1 MRNYYHILE
10 VDEQASA
17 NDIRRAYRRLV
28 LLTHPDRTADP
39 AAHARYLL
47 INEAYEILSDPARRQ
62 QYSAALRQATAP
74 VQTTAPAPVAEEL
87 HPDPAMR
94 RRGRHRPNIAPRQP
108 LPPLHIRY
116 AAEYGRIVPKM
127 RIVAVLSL
135 ICALLVVID
144 FSRTQVLQN
153 EIVQDFERVHREI
166 GRNSTTYFIVSTQH
180 ARFEVE
186 VNTALEKSDWVTI
199 EQTPWFKK
207 ILEVRM
213 HAGRPEEVELRTTN
227 FTYAWALLIILVAS
241 AVGTLYPKLRID
253 RAFDLGFV
261 NSVAVV
267 LLVLFLILM

>member
-1 MRNYYHILE
+1 MRNYYQILE
-10 VDEQASA
+10 VEEQASPSE
-17 NDIRRAYRRLV
+17 IRRAYRKLV

-47 INEAYEILSDPARRQ
+47 VNEAYEILSAPAQRQ
-62 QYSAALRQATAP
+62 LYDAALLHARAPRQETTP
-74 VQTTAPAPVAEEL
+74 VSVAEEL

-94 RRGRHRPNIAPRQP
+94 RRGRHRPKFSPPAPVAP
-108 LPPLHIRY
+108 LYIRY
-116 AAEYGRIVPKM
+116 AAEYRRIVPKL

-135 ICALLVVID
+135 LGALLVMID
-144 FSRTQVLQN
+144 FSSTQVLQN
-153 EIVQDFERVHREI
+153 ETVQDFERVHREI

-207 ILEVRM
+207 VLEVRM
-213 HAGRPEEVELRTTN
+213 HTGRPEEIELRTTN
-227 FTYAWALLIILVAS
+227 FAYAWSLIVILVAS

-253 RAFDLGFV
+253 KAFDLGFV
-261 NSVAVV
+261 NSVATV
-267 LLVLFLILM
+267 LLLLFLIFM